1 MSETPRQDTHLKPAN
16 NYVDAAIRIAFIG
29 LIIIWCFSIFKPFIT
44 IIAWS
49 SIIAVTAYPFVKKM
63 AGWFGGRM
71 KLAVTVFVLVTLA
84 LVLLPGIGIMG
95 SIVNSG
101 KSLVEGLENAT
112 LKVPPPNVSVRDW
125 PVMGEKVFE
134 VWSDASANLERAL
147 EKYADQVKKG
157 LGWLFSSLAT
167 IGIDLVLTLLALI
180 LSGLLMS
187 YAESLNRSSIA
198 FFDRIIG
205 RNGKEFSDSSRDTIR
220 SVVKG
225 VVLVALIQS
234 ILAWIGMAFA
244 NVPASGVWAVLIL
257 LLAVMQL
264 PPLIILLPMIIY
276 VFSEA
281 SSGIAIAFMI
291 WSIIV
296 SVSDSFL
303 KPMFLGRGLKIPML
317 VILIGA
323 IGGMILHGI
332 IGLFIG
338 AVVMALGY
346 QLYSAWLNDWQIEED
361 DDLAEVPD

>member
-1 MSETPRQDTHLKPAN
+1 MSETPRQDAHIKPAN
-16 NYVDAAIRIAFIG
+16 NYVDAAIRLAFVG
-29 LIIIWCFSIFKPFIT
+29 LIIIWCFNIFRPFIT
-44 IIAWS
+44 IMAWS

-71 KLAVTVFVLVTLA
+71 KLAVTVFVLVALA
-84 LVLLPGIGIMG
+84 LVLLPGISIVG
-95 SIVNSG
+95 SIVHSG
-101 KSLVEGLENAT
+101 KTIIEGLENAS
-112 LKVPPPNVSVRDW
+112 LSVPPPNVRVRDW
-125 PVMGEKVFE
+125 PVVGEKVFDA
-134 VWSDASANLERAL
+134 WSDASANLERAI
-147 EKYADQVKKG
+147 ERYADQVKRG

-167 IGIDLVLTLLALI
+167 IGIDLILTLLALI
-180 LSGLLMS
+180 LSGLLIM

-198 FFDRIIG
+198 FFDRIVG

-225 VVLVALIQS
+225 VVLVAVIQA

-244 NVPASGVWAVLIL
+244 DVPAAGVWAVLVL
-257 LLAVMQL
+257 FLAVMQL

-281 SSGIAIAFMI
+281 SSGIAIAFAI

-296 SVSDSFL
+296 SISDSFL
-303 KPMFLGRGLKIPML
+303 KPMFLGRGLNIPML

-332 IGLFIG
+332 VGLFIG

-346 QLYSAWLNDWQIEED
+346 QLYSAWLNDWQIDEA
-361 DDLAEVPD
+361 DDLAGVPD